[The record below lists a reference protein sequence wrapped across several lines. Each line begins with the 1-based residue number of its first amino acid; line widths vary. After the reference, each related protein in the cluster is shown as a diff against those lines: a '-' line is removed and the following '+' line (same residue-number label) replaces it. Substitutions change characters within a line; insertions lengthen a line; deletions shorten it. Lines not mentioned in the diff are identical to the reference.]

1 MTDATFNISFVPFK
15 TEQFGLV
22 WTSTSADV
30 RPTFSL
36 ENVSSPA
43 VGDELHFYF
52 DGVDYSATMTND
64 ETYKLKIAFPEIP
77 EILNGTYEA
86 YAEWHQG
93 ATVTTSNTVSVTI
106 DSPDTIPVI
115 SGTPTISR
123 TGNTFTVVP
132 TTTTGRP
139 LPTRTYQWYRDASAI
154 SGQTGT
160 TYTYSSPADEDTT
173 ITCRQIETNSEG
185 SDEAAS
191 NGIYVPLDPWV
202 ASTAQPAI
210 VDKALSSST
219 HTFTSV
225 DFVAGLGIV
234 MVGQNVPGRTI
245 TGVTVNGNACTLVVA
260 DGATH
265 YASMWKVT
273 VATPGSYDVVVTA
286 SAALALVGILTGTI
300 ESVNAAET
308 DTAVM
313 AINGS
318 LAPFSTSSSITVPT
332 DGLGVAFMF
341 STALSATAVWS
352 APATISKNTTTGGIA
367 ATVSTATLL
376 ENGTP
381 TLTSHSASGVAIVAA
396 AWGP

>member
-15 TEQFGLV
+15 TEQFGLE
-22 WTSTSADV
+22 WTSTSSDV

-36 ENVSSPA
+36 ANVTEPA
-43 VGDELHFYF
+43 VGDELHLFF
-52 DGVDYSATMTND
+52 DGVEYTYQITND
-64 ETYKLKIAFPEIP
+64 ETYKLKVGFPEIP
-77 EILNGTYEA
+77 EILNGTYDA
-86 YAEWHQG
+86 YVEWHSG
-93 ATVTTSNTVSVTI
+93 ASVITSNTVSVTI
-106 DSPDTIPVI
+106 DVPSSIPVI
-115 SGTPTISR
+115 SGTPTIAR
-123 TGNTFTVVP
+123 VGNTFTVTP
-132 TTTTGRP
+132 TSTAGRP
-139 LPTRTYQWYRDASAI
+139 VPTRTYQWYRDASAI

-160 TYTYSSPADEDTT
+160 TYTYTSPADEDTT

-234 MVGQNVPGRTI
+234 MVSQNVPGRTI

-265 YASMWKVT
+265 KASMWKIT
-273 VATPGSYDVVVTA
+273 IGTPGSYDVVVTA

-300 ESVNAAET
+300 EGVNASET
-308 DTAVM
+308 DTAIL
-313 AINGS
+313 ADTGS
-318 LAPFSTSSSITVPT
+318 TAPFSTSSSITVPT
-332 DGLGVAFMF
+332 NGLGLAFMF
-341 STALSATAVWS
+341 SSGSDTSVWS
-352 APATISKNTTTGGIA
+352 SPSTISKTTTTGGIS

-381 TLTSHSASGVAIVAA
+381 TLTSHSSMGVAIVAA